1 MLNVSNLPTP
11 PCTPSIFLLEHPASM
26 TSSVGL
32 SGGPGLLA
40 MSQSHGNVL
49 SKHLCISPQEAFL
62 GAASLSLSLLAQGC

>member
-1 MLNVSNLPTP
+1 
-11 PCTPSIFLLEHPASM
+11 M